1 MFVDRVQ
8 IDIKAGNGGHG
19 SMAFRR
25 EKYVPNGGPAGG
37 DGGKGGDV
45 VFKVDSN
52 LRTLVDFRYKRKH
65 EAPSGGNGEGSNR
78 SGKAGENLIIG
89 VPPGTVIF
97 NKDTGNIIAD
107 LTEMDEEVIIAKGG
121 KGGRGNQ
128 HFATATRQA
137 PHFAEGGEKG
147 QELTVVL
154 ELKLLADVGLL
165 GFPNVGKSTFLSVV
179 SKAKPKIANYH
190 FTTLVPNLGVVKWKD
205 YPSFVVADIPGII
218 EGANE
223 GAGLGHQFLRH
234 VERTKLLIHILD
246 VSGFEGRDPYD
257 DFKKINLELEKHN
270 KKLSE
275 RRQIV
280 ALNKADVVEDL
291 STLDELKEKLIQD
304 GFEVFVIS
312 AATNQGIDVI
322 LDRTATLLKE
332 IGEVEPIFEINEED
346 AQKVYR
352 PTFEK
357 DYRVRR
363 ENDYYVIEGELV
375 ERLLTSVNFDD
386 YDSVAYFQKVLRDKG
401 VIRDLEDLGIED
413 GKIVRMG
420 DIEFE
425 YFK

>member
-8 IDIKAGNGGHG
+8 IDLKAGNGGHG

-25 EKYVPNGGPAGG
+25 EKYIPNGGPAGG

-45 VFKVDSN
+45 IFKVDAN

-78 SGKAGENLIIG
+78 SGKAGEDLIIG
-89 VPPGTVIF
+89 VPPGTVII
-97 NKDTGNIIAD
+97 NKDNGDIIAD
-107 LTEMDEEVIIAKGG
+107 LTDIGEEVIVAKGG

-128 HFATATRQA
+128 HFATSTRQA
-137 PHFAEGGEKG
+137 PHFAEGGGKG
-147 QELTVVL
+147 QEFSIVL

-165 GFPNVGKSTFLSVV
+165 GFPNVGKSTFLSVI

-280 ALNKADVVEDL
+280 ALNKTDVVEDL
-291 STLDELKEKLIQD
+291 STLDELKEKLTQD
-304 GFEVFVIS
+304 GFEVFLIS
-312 AATNQGIDVI
+312 AATNQGIEAI
-322 LDRTATLLKE
+322 LDRTAVLLKE
-332 IGEVEPIFEINEED
+332 IGEVEPIFEVLEED

-363 ENDYYVIEGELV
+363 ENEYYVIEGDLV
-375 ERLLTSVNFDD
+375 ERLLSSVNFDD
-386 YDSVAYFQKVLRDKG
+386 YDSVAYFQRVLRDKG

-413 GKIVRMG
+413 GKTVKMG

>member
-312 AATNQGIDVI
+312 AATNQGIEAI

-332 IGEVEPIFEINEED
+332 IGEVEPIFEVNEEE

>member
-280 ALNKADVVEDL
+280 ALNKADVVGDL

-312 AATNQGIDVI
+312 AATNQGIEAI

-332 IGEVEPIFEINEED
+332 IGEVEPIFEVNEEE

>member
-1 MFVDRVQ
+1 MLSSSIQAELDNPCGAS
-8 IDIKAGNGGHG
+8 K
-19 SMAFRR
+19 
-25 EKYVPNGGPAGG
+25 
-37 DGGKGGDV
+37 
-45 VFKVDSN
+45 
-52 LRTLVDFRYKRKH
+52 
-65 EAPSGGNGEGSNR
+65 
-78 SGKAGENLIIG
+78 KAGEDLIIG
-89 VPPGTVIF
+89 VPPGTVIIS
-97 NKDTGNIIAD
+97 KDNGNIIAD
-107 LTEMDEEVIIAKGG
+107 LTDIGEEVIVAKGG

-128 HFATATRQA
+128 HFATSTRQA
-137 PHFAEGGEKG
+137 PHFAEGGGKG
-147 QELTVVL
+147 QEFSIVL

-165 GFPNVGKSTFLSVV
+165 GFPNVGKSTFLSVI

-280 ALNKADVVEDL
+280 ALNKTDVVEDL
-291 STLDELKEKLIQD
+291 STLDELKEKLTQD
-304 GFEVFVIS
+304 GFEVFLIS
-312 AATNQGIDVI
+312 AATNQGIEAI
-322 LDRTATLLKE
+322 LDRTAVLLKE
-332 IGEVEPIFEINEED
+332 IGEVEPIFEVLEED

-363 ENDYYVIEGELV
+363 ENEYYVIEGDLV
-375 ERLLTSVNFDD
+375 ERLLSSVNFDD
-386 YDSVAYFQKVLRDKG
+386 YDSVAYFQRVLRDKG

-413 GKIVRMG
+413 GKTVKMG

>member
-1 MFVDRVQ
+1 
-8 IDIKAGNGGHG
+8 
-19 SMAFRR
+19 
-25 EKYVPNGGPAGG
+25 
-37 DGGKGGDV
+37 
-45 VFKVDSN
+45 
-52 LRTLVDFRYKRKH
+52 
-65 EAPSGGNGEGSNR
+65 
-78 SGKAGENLIIG
+78 
-89 VPPGTVIF
+89 
-97 NKDTGNIIAD
+97 
-107 LTEMDEEVIIAKGG
+107 
-121 KGGRGNQ
+121 
-128 HFATATRQA
+128 
-137 PHFAEGGEKG
+137 
-147 QELTVVL
+147 
-154 ELKLLADVGLL
+154 
-165 GFPNVGKSTFLSVV
+165 
-179 SKAKPKIANYH
+179 
-190 FTTLVPNLGVVKWKD
+190 LVPNLGVVKWKD

-375 ERLLTSVNFDD
+375 ERLFTSVNFDD
-386 YDSVAYFQKVLRDKG
+386 YDSIAYFQKVLRDKG

>member
-1 MFVDRVQ
+1 MFVDRIQ
-8 IDIKAGNGGHG
+8 IDVKAGNGGHG

-78 SGKAGENLIIG
+78 SGKAGESLIIG

-107 LTEMDEEVIIAKGG
+107 LTEIDEQVIIAKGG

-154 ELKLLADVGLL
+154 ELKLLADIGLL

-375 ERLLTSVNFDD
+375 ERLFTSVNFDD
-386 YDSVAYFQKVLRDKG
+386 YDSIAYFQKVLRDKG

>member
-65 EAPSGGNGEGSNR
+65 EAASGGNGEGSNR
-78 SGKAGENLIIG
+78 SGKAGEDLIIG
-89 VPPGTVIF
+89 VPAGTVII
-97 NKDTGNIIAD
+97 NKTTGNIIAD
-107 LTEMDEEVIIAKGG
+107 LTENEEEVIIAKGG

-147 QELTVVL
+147 QEITIVL

-165 GFPNVGKSTFLSVV
+165 GFPNVGKSTFLSII

-257 DFKKINLELEKHN
+257 DFNKINLELEKHN

-275 RRQIV
+275 RKQIV
-280 ALNKADVVEDL
+280 ALNKVDVVEDL
-291 STLDELKEKLIQD
+291 ATLDELKEKLTQD
-304 GFEVFVIS
+304 GFEVFIIS
-312 AATNQGIDVI
+312 AATNQGIEAIV
-322 LDRTATLLKE
+322 DRTATLLKE
-332 IGEVEPIFEINEED
+332 IGEVEPIFEIKEEE

-363 ENDYYVIEGELV
+363 ENDYYVMEGELV
-375 ERLLTSVNFDD
+375 ERLLVSVNFDD
-386 YDSVAYFQKVLRDKG
+386 YDSVAYFQRVLRDKG

-413 GKIVRMG
+413 GKVVRMG

>member
-8 IDIKAGNGGHG
+8 IDLKAGNGGHG

-25 EKYVPNGGPAGG
+25 EKYIPNGGPAGG

-45 VFKVDSN
+45 IFKVDAN

-78 SGKAGENLIIG
+78 SGKAGEDLIIG
-89 VPPGTVIF
+89 VPPGTVIIS
-97 NKDTGNIIAD
+97 KDNGNIIAD
-107 LTEMDEEVIIAKGG
+107 LTDIGEEVIVAKGG

-128 HFATATRQA
+128 HFATSTRQA
-137 PHFAEGGEKG
+137 PHFAEGGGKG
-147 QELTVVL
+147 QEFSIVL

-165 GFPNVGKSTFLSVV
+165 GFPNVGKSTFLSVI

-280 ALNKADVVEDL
+280 ALNKTDVVEDL
-291 STLDELKEKLIQD
+291 STLDELKEKLTQD
-304 GFEVFVIS
+304 GFEVFLIS
-312 AATNQGIDVI
+312 AATNQGIEAI
-322 LDRTATLLKE
+322 LDRTAVLLKE
-332 IGEVEPIFEINEED
+332 IGEVEPIFEVLEED

-363 ENDYYVIEGELV
+363 ENEYYVIEGDLV
-375 ERLLTSVNFDD
+375 ERLLSSVNFDD
-386 YDSVAYFQKVLRDKG
+386 YDSVAYFQRVLRDKG

-413 GKIVRMG
+413 GKTVKMG

>member
-304 GFEVFVIS
+304 GFEVFVLS
-312 AATNQGIDVI
+312 AATNQGIEAI

-332 IGEVEPIFEINEED
+332 IGEVEPIFEVNEEE

>member
-65 EAPSGGNGEGSNR
+65 EAASGGNGEGSNR
-78 SGKAGENLIIG
+78 SGKAGEDLIIG
-89 VPPGTVIF
+89 VPAGTVII
-97 NKDTGNIIAD
+97 NKTTGNIIAD
-107 LTEMDEEVIIAKGG
+107 LTENEEEVIIAKGG

-147 QELTVVL
+147 QEITIVL

-165 GFPNVGKSTFLSVV
+165 GFPNVGKSTFLSVI

-257 DFKKINLELEKHN
+257 DFNKINLELEKHN

-275 RRQIV
+275 RKQIV
-280 ALNKADVVEDL
+280 ALNKVDVVEDL
-291 STLDELKEKLIQD
+291 ATLDELKEKLTQD
-304 GFEVFVIS
+304 GFEVFIIS
-312 AATNQGIDVI
+312 AATNQGIEAIV
-322 LDRTATLLKE
+322 DRTATLLKE
-332 IGEVEPIFEINEED
+332 IGEVEPIFEIKEEE

-363 ENDYYVIEGELV
+363 ENDYYVMEGELV
-375 ERLLTSVNFDD
+375 ERLLVSVNFDD
-386 YDSVAYFQKVLRDKG
+386 YDSVAYFQRVLRDKG

-413 GKIVRMG
+413 GKVVRMG